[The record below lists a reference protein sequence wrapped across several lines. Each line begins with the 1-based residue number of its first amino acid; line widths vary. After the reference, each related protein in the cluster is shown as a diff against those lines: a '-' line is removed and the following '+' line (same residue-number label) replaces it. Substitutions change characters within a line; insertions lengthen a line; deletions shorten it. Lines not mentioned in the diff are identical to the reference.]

1 MKEYFGRDLEAMS
14 FAHNYHKWILTEFSP
29 YLGDIVAEVG
39 AGMGNFSEFLLGDGI
54 QQLVSFEPSENMF
67 GALQERLLD
76 RRNADT
82 VNAYF
87 EEKSHLYKNHFD
99 SICYVNVLEHIE
111 DEENALS
118 HAYNALRKSGHILIF
133 VPALPCLYS
142 NLDRNVGHFRRHTK
156 RSLSNVVQNAG
167 FSIKKAH
174 YFDML
179 GIIPWYIAF
188 VLLKRTITASN
199 VSAYDKSIIPVTSRI
214 ERLAR
219 PIIGK
224 NLILIGEKP

>member
-1 MKEYFGRDLEAMS
+1 
-14 FAHNYHKWILTEFSP
+14 
-29 YLGDIVAEVG
+29 
-39 AGMGNFSEFLLGDGI
+39 
-54 QQLVSFEPSENMF
+54 
-67 GALQERLLD
+67 
-76 RRNADT
+76 
-82 VNAYF
+82 
-87 EEKSHLYKNHFD
+87 
-99 SICYVNVLEHIE
+99 
-111 DEENALS
+111 
-118 HAYNALRKSGHILIF
+118 
-133 VPALPCLYS
+133 
-142 NLDRNVGHFRRHTK
+142 
-156 RSLSNVVQNAG
+156 VQNAG